1 MSFNAFIL
9 PALPQ
14 TTVPGLNGSDNTGST
29 ALKSCRSNEST
40 AKGQGFLAT
49 LNQISNTKYDRRR
62 ESTGAENTA
71 GVSDHSDNGSII
83 AGEMNRSND
92 NAHAA
97 VEGTGVS
104 ESLQAAECMHP
115 LNGLGLIQQQFFNFL
130 MSANG
135 SFSAADHPD
144 LTAATKLPLFA
155 NLIAALQPEGQAVQN
170 GQVGIGLFE
179 QLQANISPEANNLYF
194 FEQLAAGPFNH
205 QDSAGGMRILGFG
218 NWMATLS
225 EGNPGA
231 QTEALGPNANP
242 ALIHLLSMQGTDS
255 AVLGLNAE
263 GDGVGEQ
270 KPAANAAPID
280 LNAEFLL
287 KMSAQSRQAGSD
299 ITENTQTAVVGNTKD
314 GRLSSLAAG
323 IQNSEITPDTKFQ
336 HETKNSQM
344 HPLPAAD
351 RPSDQTA
358 NSKLAAEVAMAK
370 PVEDA
375 LNLKGAAFKNQMPLA
390 GEVVDKV
397 IQIDGENKDSS
408 LLSGQDQMSERLAK
422 FETATSTSEST
433 QRSLSSQ
440 AMHQIV
446 QKAVLS
452 FNNGQNEIRIDLKP
466 EFLGHIRMQ
475 IVMDSH
481 QVAVKILAESPFVK
495 DMLDSNLNQLKA
507 DLQAQG
513 LKVDE
518 LEVSVAHD
526 SHSGTKNQTSAGKPK
541 SSALGADK
549 ASDEDLSEEQIESLA
564 DSSETSAGNA
574 IDFFA

>member
-1 MSFNAFIL
+1 MSFNSFIL

-14 TTVPGLNGSDNTGST
+14 TTTPGLNGSHNTGST
-29 ALKSCRSNEST
+29 ALKSCRHNEST
-40 AKGQGFLAT
+40 AKGQDFLAT
-49 LNQISNTKYDRRR
+49 LNQISNTKYDRSP

-71 GVSDHSDNGSII
+71 GVSDPSDNGSII
-83 AGEMNRSND
+83 AGEMNKSND

-97 VEGTGVS
+97 VEDTGVS
-104 ESLQAAECMHP
+104 ESLQAAACTHP
-115 LNGLGLIQQQFFNFL
+115 LNALGLIQQQFFNFL

-144 LTAATKLPLFA
+144 LTAATKLPLFG
-155 NLIAALQPEGQAVQN
+155 NLIAALPPEGQAVQN

-179 QLQANISPEANNLYF
+179 QLQANISPEATNLYF
-194 FEQLAAGPFNH
+194 FEQLAAGAYNH
-205 QDSAGGMRILGFG
+205 QDNAGAMRILGFG

-263 GDGVGEQ
+263 GDGVCEQ

-280 LNAEFLL
+280 LNAEILL
-287 KMSAQSRQAGSD
+287 KMSAQSRQAGLD
-299 ITENTQTAVVGNTKD
+299 ITENTQTAVVGNTKE

-323 IQNSEITPDTKFQ
+323 IQNTEITPDTKFQ
-336 HETKNSQM
+336 LETKNSQM

-358 NSKLAAEVAMAK
+358 NPKLAVEVAMAK

-375 LNLKGAAFKNQMPLA
+375 LNLKGAAFKNQMPLS

-397 IQIDGENKDSS
+397 IQIDGENRDSS

-475 IVMDSH
+475 IVTDSH

-526 SHSGTKNQTSAGKPK
+526 SHSDTKNQTPAEASK
-541 SSALGADK
+541 SRALGADK
-549 ASDEDLSEEQIESLA
+549 ASDEDLSEEQIESLS
-564 DSSETSAGNA
+564 DSSETIAENA